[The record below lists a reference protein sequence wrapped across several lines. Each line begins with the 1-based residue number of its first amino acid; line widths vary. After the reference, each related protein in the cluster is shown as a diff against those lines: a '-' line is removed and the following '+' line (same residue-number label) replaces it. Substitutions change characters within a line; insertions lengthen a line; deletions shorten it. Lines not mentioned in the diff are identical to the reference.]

1 MRNFDVWVHTA
12 RMTNGLLSATRLEGD
27 QLRFGTQAPVIK
39 SNASCMQHTK
49 SPVSRGVENATV
61 IITCLSRTI
70 EEVVLQVT
78 HDGVQPV
85 VEQASPAALSRAREV
100 RLKRTCATVSF

>member
-49 SPVSRGVENATV
+49 SPVSRSVENATV

-70 EEVVLQVT
+70 EEVVLQVSC
-78 HDGVQPV
+78 D
-85 VEQASPAALSRAREV
+85 
-100 RLKRTCATVSF
+100 RLLTIF